1 MPREI
6 IAPTKSNLLRTK
18 ERLSIAMEGYDLLEQ
33 KREILVMELM
43 SKLEQVKHLERDLDA
58 KLKVSYPVLKKML
71 VTVGRDRANALSQG
85 IEYQYR
91 LQEKRI
97 MAVGMNLPGLEVTL
111 PSVELKYL
119 PSRSFAECDEVTLE
133 FFRVLRIL
141 TELAATRT
149 MVWTLARELRK
160 TQRRVNALEKIVI
173 PTARETKVYIE
184 AALEEKERD
193 AFFSSKL
200 LKKKAQMSNNGI
212 KKARPQKERP

>member
-18 ERLSIAMEGYDLLEQ
+18 ERLSIAEEGYDLLEQ

-43 SKLEQVKHLERDLDA
+43 SKLEQVKLLERDLEA
-58 KLKVSYPVLKKML
+58 KIKVSYPVLKKML
-71 VTVGRDRANALSQG
+71 VTVGRDRANALSRG
-85 IEYQYR
+85 IEYRYR

-97 MAVGMNLPGLEVTL
+97 VAVGMNLPGLEMTL
-111 PSVELKYL
+111 PEVDLKYL

-133 FFRVLRIL
+133 FFRVLHIL
-141 TELAATRT
+141 TELAAART

-173 PTARETKVYIE
+173 PMAKETKAYIE

-200 LKKKAQMSNNGI
+200 LKKR
-212 KKARPQKERP
+212 ARWS

>member
-18 ERLSIAMEGYDLLEQ
+18 ERLSVAEEGYDLLEQ

-43 SKLEQVKHLERDLDA
+43 SKLEQVKLLERDLEA
-58 KLKVSYPVLKKML
+58 KIKVSYPVLKKML
-71 VTVGRDRANALSQG
+71 VTVGRDRANVLSRG
-85 IEYQYR
+85 IEYRYQ

-97 MAVGMNLPGLEVTL
+97 IAAGINLPELEVTL
-111 PSVELKYL
+111 PDVDLKYL

-141 TELAATRT
+141 TELAAART

-173 PTARETKVYIE
+173 PTAKETKAYIE

-200 LKKKAQMSNNGI
+200 LKKR
-212 KKARPQKERP
+212 ARRS